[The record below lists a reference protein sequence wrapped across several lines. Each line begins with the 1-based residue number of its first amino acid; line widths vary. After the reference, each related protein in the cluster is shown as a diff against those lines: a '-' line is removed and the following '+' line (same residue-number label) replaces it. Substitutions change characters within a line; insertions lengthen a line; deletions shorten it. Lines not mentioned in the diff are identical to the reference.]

1 MFFLSRVV
9 HIFFMMQYLF
19 LQILSNKWEQNH
31 RKPDTYYINID
42 YANVLK
48 FMKIISNSTQN
59 RQKTQNALKN
69 KTLFF
74 QKNRW
79 KKQTYWTSIEQSN
92 DNTQVMHRI
101 QFFSS
106 FKCSQKKLLAFL
118 LHTFILWIFLNF
130 LRKWNF

>member
-1 MFFLSRVV
+1 
-9 HIFFMMQYLF
+9 MMQYLF

-74 QKNRW
+74 QKNR
-79 KKQTYWTSIEQSN
+79 
-92 DNTQVMHRI
+92 
-101 QFFSS
+101 
-106 FKCSQKKLLAFL
+106 
-118 LHTFILWIFLNF
+118 
-130 LRKWNF
+130 